1 MLMKNLLADFPRR
14 NYILDL
20 KTIQR
25 DWFNN
30 YISAKYN
37 MPALVLF
44 LTLHEVVKLSTI
56 WTNIGIFNMLQ
67 AKLTSKKYFII
78 LGNIQLSLTGKF
90 CL

>member
-1 MLMKNLLADFPRR
+1 MKNLLADFPRR

-44 LTLHEVVKLSTI
+44 LTLHEVVRLLSII
-56 WTNIGIFNMLQ
+56 WTNIGIFKLQMLQ
-67 AKLTSKKYFII
+67 AKLTSE
-78 LGNIQLSLTGKF
+78 
-90 CL
+90 

>member
-1 MLMKNLLADFPRR
+1 MQAGFLGNNL
-14 NYILDL
+14 ILDL

-44 LTLHEVVKLSTI
+44 LTLHEVVRLLSTI
-56 WTNIGIFNMLQ
+56 WTNIGIFNP
-67 AKLTSKKYFII
+67 
-78 LGNIQLSLTGKF
+78 
-90 CL
+90 